1 LSPPKRSRRW
11 RSILTIALLAGGLS
25 GIAAQPSQ
33 AQDPVHQILSSVSD
47 AAGGLFTATNHLV
60 DNHDPDTGEFL
71 VVWAGD
77 VNVSDNSVR
86 GLVDKAAK
94 LVPPNIPNIVDATLP
109 DLLPGQDFLAV
120 IDVDPASSHY
130 GQVVNTVTVSPL
142 VENEPHHMQYVWHKG
157 QNIYAGSLYLDTTYV
172 FDATQLPLLKL
183 TGVNIPTDTLC
194 GSVPDA
200 YWTLHDGTAYGT
212 YMGGPDVPGPCL
224 YTNGETRV
232 GNGFAGTPGSLV
244 HLNKNGDTLSEV
256 PADTNTTVDR
266 DAVRCPGL
274 IPITTLVAPSC
285 ANPHGIQV
293 REDLNRLITGDY
305 AEPINV
311 PAAVAVQSTNP
322 NLYRDTVRI
331 WDISDRDNAKV
342 VSVTALPDGP
352 RKERNPLHEENRGI
366 MEVTVTNAPEHKG
379 AFAES
384 MCGGAIYYTPD
395 ITDATPRWREVFDI
409 TAASKTINPLVGE
422 GGGCGGGG
430 WLQTSG
436 DDGYLYHAV
445 IGRGPGSIDTADTGT
460 AKMVLTLNIK
470 DLLAAGNDFRCNI
483 DTIAEVSDG
492 GAEADCPK
500 LADALEIPD
509 LTSGGPHWGALD
521 NFAKQADGTYKE
533 TREES
538 RFAVS
543 NYFVALSG
551 VDGNHK
557 VNIINRDKDGKLSF
571 DTKFRDEN
579 LGTVGIDFNR
589 TVWPHG
595 ASGAAKPHSSLF
607 VVKDDLLKADS
618 AATGADPGAVK
629 SASGGSATRASIASN
644 APTPTEPA
652 GVPVVAKAT
661 DVPKTGALTEVLT
674 KPLSS
679 TRSTTPLLP
688 FLAVGLAAV
697 LVVGTAV
704 SNAFS
709 ASTRRRRDGA
719 RA

>member
-1 LSPPKRSRRW
+1 MSPPKRSRRW
-11 RSILTIALLAGGLS
+11 SSIVAIALLAAGLS
-25 GIAAQPSQ
+25 GIAAEPSE
-33 AQDPVHQILSSVSD
+33 AQDPIHEILSSVSD

-60 DNHDPDTGEFL
+60 DGRDLDTGEFL

-77 VNVSDNSVR
+77 VNASDNSVQ
-86 GLVDKAAK
+86 GLVDKTLK
-94 LVPPNIPNIVDATLP
+94 LVPPNIPNIVNATLP

-120 IDVDPASSHY
+120 IDVDPESDRY

-172 FDATQLPLLKL
+172 FDATQLPLLRL

-200 YWTLHDGTAYGT
+200 YWVLNDGTAYGT

-224 YTNGETRV
+224 YTNGETRI

-244 HLNKNGDTLSEV
+244 HLDKDGDTLSEV
-256 PADTNTTVDR
+256 PADTNTSVDR
-266 DAVRCPGL
+266 DPVRCPGL
-274 IPITTLVAPSC
+274 VPLTTLLQPSC

-311 PAAVAVQSTNP
+311 PAAVGVQSTNP

-331 WDISDRDNAKV
+331 WDITDRDNAKV
-342 VSVTALPDGP
+342 VSVSALPDGP

-366 MEVTVTNAPEHKG
+366 MEVTVTNAPQNKG

-384 MCGGAIYYTPD
+384 MCGGAIFYTPD
-395 ITDATPRWREVFDI
+395 ITDPTPEWRQVFDI
-409 TAASKTINPLVGE
+409 TTAAKEINPLVGE
-422 GGGCGGGG
+422 GGGCSGGG

-436 DDGYLYHAV
+436 DDRYLYHAV
-445 IGRGPGSIDTADTGT
+445 IGRGPGNIDASDTGT
-460 AKMVLTLNIK
+460 AKMVLTLNIE
-470 DLLAAGNDFRCNI
+470 DLLAAGTDFACSI
-483 DTIAEVSDG
+483 DTVDEVYDG
-492 GAEADCPK
+492 GNEADCPE
-500 LADALEIPD
+500 LADALEVPD
-509 LTSGGPHWGALD
+509 LSTGGPHWGALD
-521 NFAKQADGTYKE
+521 NFVKQADGTYRE

-557 VNIINRDKDGKLSF
+557 VNIVNRAPDGTLSF
-571 DTKFRDEN
+571 DTDFRDEN
-579 LGTVGIDFNR
+579 LGSVGIDFNR

-595 ASGAAKPHSSLF
+595 PTGAAKPHSTLF
-607 VVKDDLLKADS
+607 VVKDALLAADS
-618 AATGADPGAVK
+618 AATGADPGAVQ
-629 SASGGSATRASIASN
+629 SAGIGSAQRASITASS
-644 APTPTEPA
+644 PESTVP
-652 GVPVVAKAT
+652 GVPVVQKMA
-661 DVPKTGALTEVLT
+661 DVPSSGELTEVASVV
-674 KPLSS
+674 PASS
-679 TRSTTPLLP
+679 SRSTMPLLP
-688 FLAVGLAAV
+688 FLAVALAAV
-697 LVVGTAV
+697 LIVGTSV
-704 SNAFS
+704 SSVFS
-709 ASTRRRRDGA
+709 ARSRRRIGE

>member
-1 LSPPKRSRRW
+1 VSPPKRSRRW
-11 RSILTIALLAGGLS
+11 RPVLAIALLAAGLS
-25 GIAAQPSQ
+25 GLTARPSE

-47 AAGGLFTATNHLV
+47 TAGGLFTATNHLV
-60 DNHDPDTGEFL
+60 DDHNPKTGEFL

-77 VNVSDNSVR
+77 VNASDNSVR
-86 GLVDKAAK
+86 GLVDKATK
-94 LVPPNIPNIVDATLP
+94 LVPPNLPNIASAVLP

-120 IDVDPASSHY
+120 IDVDPASNHY

-142 VENEPHHMQYVWHKG
+142 VENEPHHMQYMWHKG

-172 FDATQLPLLKL
+172 FDASQLPLLKL

-200 YWTLHDGTAYGT
+200 YWTLHDGSAYGT

-224 YTNGETRV
+224 YTNGETRI

-256 PADTNTTVDR
+256 PADTNTAVDR
-266 DAVRCPGL
+266 DPVRCPGL
-274 IPITTLVAPSC
+274 VPLTTLAQPSC

-293 REDLNRLITGDY
+293 REDLNRLVTGDY

-311 PAAVAVQSTNP
+311 PAAVAVQSTDP
-322 NLYRDTVRI
+322 HLYRDTVRI

-366 MEVTVTNAPEHKG
+366 MEVTVTNGAQHKG

-422 GGGCGGGG
+422 GGGCAGGG

-436 DDGYLYHAV
+436 DDAYLYHAV
-445 IGRGPGSIDTADTGT
+445 IGRGPGSIDDADTGS
-460 AKMVLTLNIK
+460 AKMVLTLKIK
-470 DLLAAGNDFRCNI
+470 DLLAAGKDFTCNI
-483 DTIAEVSDG
+483 DTLAEVSDG

-509 LTSGGPHWGALD
+509 NTSGGPHWGALD
-521 NFAKQADGTYKE
+521 NFAKQANGTYQE
-533 TREES
+533 TRNET

-551 VDGNHK
+551 VDGDHK
-557 VNIINRDKDGKLSF
+557 VNIIDRDKDGKLSF
-571 DTKFRDEN
+571 DKKFRDEN
-579 LGTVGIDFNR
+579 LGTVGVDFNR

-595 ASGAAKPHSSLF
+595 ATGAAKPHSTLF
-607 VVKDDLLKADS
+607 VVKDDLLKDDS
-618 AATGADPGAVK
+618 AATGPDPGAVA
-629 SASGGSATRASIASN
+629 SASGSSATRASIA
-644 APTPTEPA
+644 PTSTEPA
-652 GVPVVAKAT
+652 GVPLVTKVT
-661 DVPKTGALTEVLT
+661 DVPKTGELTEVASA
-674 KPLSS
+674 PLSS

-688 FLAVGLAAV
+688 LLAVGLAAV
-697 LVVGTAV
+697 LVVGTGVSTAV
-704 SNAFS
+704 A
-709 ASTRRRRDGA
+709 AHTRRRHGQ

>member
-1 LSPPKRSRRW
+1 MSPPKRSRRW
-11 RSILTIALLAGGLS
+11 RSVLAIALLAAGLS
-25 GIAAQPSQ
+25 GIAANPS
-33 AQDPVHQILSSVSD
+33 AADEPIHQILSSVSD
-47 AAGGLFTATNHLV
+47 SGGALFTATNHLV
-60 DNHDPDTGEFL
+60 DDHDPDTGEFL

-77 VNVSDNSVR
+77 VNASDNSVR
-86 GLVDKAAK
+86 GLVDKATK
-94 LVPPNIPNIVDATLP
+94 LVPPNVPAITSSLLP

-212 YMGGPDVPGPCL
+212 YMGGPDVPGPCV
-224 YTNGETRV
+224 YTNGETRL

-244 HLNKNGDTLSEV
+244 HLNTKGDTLSEV
-256 PADTNTTVDR
+256 PADTNTAVDR
-266 DAVRCPGL
+266 DAARCPGTVPVL
-274 IPITTLVAPSC
+274 LLAPSC

-352 RKERNPLHEENRGI
+352 RKERNPLHEESRGI
-366 MEVTVTNAPEHKG
+366 MEVTVTNAPQHKG

-395 ITDATPRWREVFDI
+395 VTDATPKWREVFDI
-409 TAASKTINPLVGE
+409 TTAAKEINPLVGE
-422 GGGCGGGG
+422 GGGCAGGG

-445 IGRGPGSIDTADTGT
+445 IGRGPGSIGDADTGT
-460 AKMVLTLNIK
+460 AKMVLTLDIR
-470 DLLAAGNDFRCNI
+470 DLLAAGTDFACNI
-483 DTIAEVSDG
+483 NTLDEVYDG

-521 NFAKQADGTYKE
+521 NFVKLGDGTYTETTKE
-533 TREES
+533 T

-557 VNIINRDKDGKLSF
+557 INIIDRDEHGKLSF
-571 DTKFRDEN
+571 DKKFRDEN

-595 ASGAAKPHSSLF
+595 ATGAAKPHATLF
-607 VVKDDLLKADS
+607 VVKDDLLKQDS
-618 AATGADPGAVK
+618 AAHGADPGAVQ
-629 SASGGSATRASIASN
+629 SAGGSAATRASIA
-644 APTPTEPA
+644 PTATEPA
-652 GVPVVAKAT
+652 GVPVVTKAT
-661 DVPKTGALTEVLT
+661 DVPTTGELTEVAGR
-674 KPLSS
+674 PLSS
-679 TRSTTPLLP
+679 SRSNTPVLP
-688 FLAVGLAAV
+688 FLAVGLAGI
-697 LVVGTAV
+697 LVVSTGVSAAFTAR
-704 SNAFS
+704 
-709 ASTRRRRDGA
+709 TRRRQGA